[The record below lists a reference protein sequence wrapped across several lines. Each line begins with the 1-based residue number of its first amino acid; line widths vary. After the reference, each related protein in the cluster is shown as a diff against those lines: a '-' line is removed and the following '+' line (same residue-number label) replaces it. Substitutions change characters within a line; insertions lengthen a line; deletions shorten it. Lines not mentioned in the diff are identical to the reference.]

1 LYKHFRTIELRASLG
16 NTKKLTVI
24 FFPLF
29 LIFALIVVSTLLLW
43 VDYVAEARLQSHASA
58 DGKENIIS
66 PSYYELAIPDLFDKV
81 KLSVVNI
88 SPSSMSENISLSGS
102 GFVYDKNGHMITNSH
117 VVATA
122 SSVIVTF
129 NDGNQYDAK
138 VIGKDPVND
147 IAILKISE
155 NDIEHLL
162 PVEFGNSSD
171 VRVGERVFA
180 IGNPYGFTN
189 TLTGGFISQVSRLIL
204 EAGSGAPY
212 PHPNMIQTDALIN
225 PGNSGGP
232 LVNLQ
237 GQVIGMN
244 TATINSEL
252 GGATGLGFA
261 IPSQT
266 LIREIPTLI
275 ENGSYPHPW
284 LGISAV
290 TLTSD
295 LNKEIGLSS
304 NFKGVLV
311 QSLVKNGP
319 AEEAGVQGREESLH
333 GDIITALN
341 GSPISNTEDLLSY
354 IENNKSTGDEI
365 TISIYRNNQTQD
377 FIATL
382 GERPISV
389 YTSPYISSQT
399 PLF

>member
-1 LYKHFRTIELRASLG
+1 MRVSLG

-43 VDYVAEARLQSHASA
+43 IDYVVEARLQSHASS
-58 DGKENIIS
+58 DGTENTIS
-66 PSYYELAIPDLFDKV
+66 PSYSELEIPDLFDKV

-129 NDGNQYDAK
+129 NDGNQYDAN

-155 NDIEHLL
+155 NDIESLL

-275 ENGSYPHPW
+275 ENGSYPPP
-284 LGISAV
+284 LARNIRCN
-290 TLTSD
+290 LD
-295 LNKEIGLSS
+295 FR
-304 NFKGVLV
+304 FK
-311 QSLVKNGP
+311 
-319 AEEAGVQGREESLH
+319 
-333 GDIITALN
+333 
-341 GSPISNTEDLLSY
+341 
-354 IENNKSTGDEI
+354 
-365 TISIYRNNQTQD
+365 
-377 FIATL
+377 
-382 GERPISV
+382 
-389 YTSPYISSQT
+389 
-399 PLF
+399 